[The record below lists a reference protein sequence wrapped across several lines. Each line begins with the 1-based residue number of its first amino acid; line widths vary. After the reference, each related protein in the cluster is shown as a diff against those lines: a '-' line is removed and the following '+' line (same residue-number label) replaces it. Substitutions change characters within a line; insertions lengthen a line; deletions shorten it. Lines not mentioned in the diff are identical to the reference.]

1 MKFSVVVPVYGVEP
15 YLRQCVDSILSQSD
29 PDFELILVDDGSPD
43 GCPAICDAYA
53 GADPRVRVLH
63 QANRGLSAAR
73 NAGIQAAA
81 GRYLLLVDSDDFWPE
96 PDMLGE
102 LSRLIE
108 AHSADVVLFRVRAW
122 FSETDRSR
130 VKTAPFDHAVLD
142 RFDHDAT
149 LHYLLSTPQFPVGV
163 YSLCVERSL
172 LEANHIAFREGVKS
186 EDYDWLLAV
195 LRDSGRI
202 YASDAVYY
210 VYRADRPGSITKHID
225 LKHLQDLTDI
235 AAGWT
240 EAPGFAAP
248 CLRRDVKNY
257 AAYIFTTALVVS
269 GRVPKAQRRDAVKLL
284 RSHRKL
290 LQNACWWRLR
300 VIRLSTQLV
309 GFRLTT
315 AILHKLYQWKR
326 NKEFQ

>member
-1 MKFSVVVPVYGVEP
+1 M
-15 YLRQCVDSILSQSD
+15 
-29 PDFELILVDDGSPD
+29 
-43 GCPAICDAYA
+43 
-53 GADPRVRVLH
+53 
-63 QANRGLSAAR
+63 
-73 NAGIQAAA
+73 
-81 GRYLLLVDSDDFWPE
+81 
-96 PDMLGE
+96 
-102 LSRLIE
+102 
-108 AHSADVVLFRVRAW
+108 
-122 FSETDRSR
+122 
-130 VKTAPFDHAVLD
+130 
-142 RFDHDAT
+142 
-149 LHYLLSTPQFPVGV
+149 HYLLSTPQFPVGV